1 MSLKY
6 LNRLVKNPIV
16 SLNNSLTFTFI
27 FQTDITGIVNAHDSD
42 LGVTLKSDFEL
53 LYDEAKNLII
63 YFKDYNVKHD
73 NWVGRG
79 LSCNVIFLV
88 DNLKKF
94 ESAYDLVG
102 E

>member
-1 MSLKY
+1 MSLEYFK
-6 LNRLVKNPIV
+6 RQVAHPII
-16 SLNNSLTFTFI
+16 SINHSMTFTFVSK
-27 FQTDITGIVNAHDSD
+27 TDITGSVNAYDSD
-42 LGVTLKSDFEL
+42 LDVTIKSDYEL
-53 LYDEAKNLII
+53 YYDETQNLMIYIKN
-63 YFKDYNVKHD
+63 YNVKHG

-79 LSCNVIFLV
+79 LSCNVVFLV

>member
-1 MSLKY
+1 MK
-6 LNRLVKNPIV
+6 
-16 SLNNSLTFTFI
+16 FTFI
-27 FQTDITGIVNAHDSD
+27 FQTDMTGIINAYDSH
-42 LGVTLKSDFEL
+42 LEVTITSDWEL
-53 LYDEAKNLII
+53 HYDEAKNLII
-63 YFKDYNVKHD
+63 HFKDFMVRHG
-73 NWVGRG
+73 NWVGRS

>member
-1 MSLKY
+1 M
-6 LNRLVKNPIV
+6 
-16 SLNNSLTFTFI
+16 TFTFI
-27 FQTDITGIVNAHDSD
+27 YKTETTGIVNAHDSE

-53 LYDEAKNLII
+53 LYNDAKNLII
-63 YFKDYNVKHD
+63 YLKDYNVKHG
-73 NWVGRG
+73 NWVGQG

>member
-1 MSLKY
+1 MSLEFF
-6 LNRLVKNPIV
+6 NRKVSRPIV
-16 SLNNSLTFTFI
+16 SLNNVMTFTFI
-27 FQTDITGIVNAHDSD
+27 FQTDMTGIINAYDSH
-42 LGVTLKSDFEL
+42 LEVTIKSDWEL
-53 LYDEAKNLII
+53 HYDEAKNLII
-63 YFKDYNVKHD
+63 HLKDFMVMHG

-79 LSCNVIFLV
+79 VSSKVIFLV

>member
-1 MSLKY
+1 MSLEYFKKKVE
-6 LNRLVKNPIV
+6 RPIV
-16 SLNNSLTFTFI
+16 SIHGSMAFTFI
-27 FQTDITGIVNAHDSD
+27 IQTDNTGIVNAYDSD
-42 LGVTLKSDFEL
+42 LGVTIKSDYEL
-53 LYDEAKNLII
+53 YYDEAQNLII
-63 YFKDYNVKHD
+63 HLKDYNVKHG

-79 LSCNVIFLV
+79 ISCNVIFLV

>member
-1 MSLKY
+1 MSLEVF
-6 LNRLVKNPIV
+6 NSQVSRPIV
-16 SLNNSLTFTFI
+16 SLNNVMTFTFI
-27 FQTDITGIVNAHDSD
+27 FQTDMTGIINAYDSH
-42 LGVTLKSDFEL
+42 LEVTIKSDWEL
-53 LYDEAKNLII
+53 HYDGTKNLII
-63 YFKDYNVKHD
+63 HLKDFMVMHG

-79 LSCNVIFLV
+79 LSCNVVFLV